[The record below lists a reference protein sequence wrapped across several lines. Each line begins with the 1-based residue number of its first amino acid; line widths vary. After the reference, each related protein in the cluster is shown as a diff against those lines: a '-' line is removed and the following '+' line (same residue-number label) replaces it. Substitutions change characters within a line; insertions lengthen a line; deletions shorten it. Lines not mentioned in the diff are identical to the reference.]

1 MTATLGNCTAGL
13 CILPTKFLPLEKK
26 TIIKIKVYTQEQ
38 KC

>member
-26 TIIKIKVYTQEQ
+26 NNNKN
-38 KC
+38 